1 MTVLISR
8 DIMYYIEV
16 MQLKDNYSA
25 NSRALYSLGSVI
37 VDKSLHTQSGSE
49 DFFSYF
55 GNSVTYSIKRTID
68 EEDFPRIEESIIS
81 ARSGSSVCTVLRM
94 KGVNGLLRWVLATVR
109 LIDNSSDEP
118 LYSIDLSDIFSIE
131 GIARNCEKKL
141 GEYRYILS
149 LTSDLAFEYSFETR
163 HIHIYMFDCCRELLL
178 VDEELEKW
186 QSSAIDRGWILSRYI
201 ETFNTLCR
209 DIKNGV
215 YRFDYEFESSILTEG
230 KNREMCL
237 FRGITRYD
245 DPYQKKVCGIIS
257 VINSRQKTK
266 ETNLAIEANKDSLSG
281 LLNKRTVTMF
291 AKSILASRTTHNI
304 NIVILDIDNFTD
316 INSSYGHLFGD
327 EVIYTVANIIKRQI
341 GIRGIAGRISGGG
354 FLIILENTRDEEDL
368 RGVLRAI
375 RTNIEVAF
383 SDRFDSLR
391 LTCSMGVA
399 TYPSDSNDYDE
410 LFMQADKALY
420 IAQQKGQNRYVIYD
434 VNKHGPVEKDVDK
447 KIVYLNPQKDTSD
460 KLAFAASLS
469 ESLVF
474 GRVPDISVLMEQ
486 IRSAFDLDDI
496 CVFAGN
502 NMDLI
507 LSCSSSSSRNA
518 SYLLKGEYTSH
529 FSGDG
534 LFAIDNVNEL
544 EGRED
549 DAFKQL
555 MEENIGGAVQYLMT
569 DDGVI
574 KGMVSFCYVGRFKK
588 WSVSDLNYFAILG
601 RLITSILKKQAF
613 I

>member
-1 MTVLISR
+1 VILLS
-8 DIMYYIEV
+8 DYF
-16 MQLKDNYSA
+16 SA
-25 NSRALYSLGSVI
+25 DSRALYSIGRVT
-37 VDKSLHTQSGSE
+37 VDRSFHTQSGSE
-49 DFFSYF
+49 AFFSYF
-55 GNSVTYSIKRTID
+55 GNSVTYSIRRTID
-68 EEDFPRIEESIIS
+68 EEDFPRLEECIS
-81 ARSGSSVCTVLRM
+81 QAEAGKVQRTVIRM
-94 KGVNGLLRWVLATVR
+94 TGVNGLLRWVLASVR
-109 LIDNSSDEP
+109 LIDEAGEEP
-118 LYSIDLSDIFSIE
+118 LYSIELSDVFSLE
-131 GIARNCEKKL
+131 GLSRDREKRL
-141 GEYRYILS
+141 SEYRYVLS

-163 HIHIYMFDCCRELLL
+163 HIRIYMFDCCREIVLA
-178 VDEELEKW
+178 DEELEKW
-186 QSSAIDRGWILSRYI
+186 QSEAVERGWVLSRYI

-215 YRFDYEFESSILTEG
+215 YRFDYEFESSILTNG
-230 KNREMCL
+230 RNREMCL

-245 DPYQKKVCGIIS
+245 APDSRKVCGIIS

-266 ETNLAIEANKDSLSG
+266 ETNLAIDANKDSLSG
-281 LLNKRTVTMF
+281 LLNKRTVTAF
-291 AKSILASRTTHNI
+291 AKSILSSKPSHNV

-327 EVIYTVANIIKRQI
+327 EVIYTAASIIKRQI

-354 FLIILENTRDEEDL
+354 FLIVLENTRDEEDL

-375 RTNIEVAF
+375 RTNIELAF
-383 SDRFDSLR
+383 TDRFENFR
-391 LTCSMGVA
+391 LTCSMGVS
-399 TYPSDSNDYDE
+399 TYPSDSSDYDE

-434 VNKHGPVEKDVDK
+434 IDKHGPVEKDVDN
-447 KIVYLNPQKDTSD
+447 KIVYLSPQKDASE

-474 GRVPDISVLMEQ
+474 GRVPDISVLIEQ

-507 LSCSSSSSRNA
+507 LSCSNASSRNA
-518 SYLLKGEYTSH
+518 AYLLSGEYTSH

-549 DAFKQL
+549 AAFRQL
-555 MEENIGGAVQYLMT
+555 TEENIGGAVQYLMT
-569 DDGVI
+569 DEGII

-588 WSVSDLNYFAILG
+588 WSVSDMNYYAVLG